1 MKHSLHIAAVLLVL
15 SACNKAVMEPQKMGA
30 ITLSLSSDREVVVST
45 KADEVDHSDFLVDI
59 YGTTLVG
66 QDYSLETP
74 YIYSEMPEQVTIPY
88 GYYYV
93 SAQNCTQ
100 EDAEKGFGQIWYSG
114 VSERVD
120 VVSNTPAEVTV
131 MCKMNNAKVTMT
143 IDESFFED
151 FRDVTAEITATRTVS
166 LTEEDAA
173 TPTDVYFN
181 APADGVLL
189 TYVVYGTLKSTGM
202 ELKYQNPQPALLLQ
216 PAKWAKVT
224 IMSNHNGIIGPDVTV
239 DGSMGGDTF
248 IESIDPETGDS
259 VVDGTAALPS
269 ILVSTQIDDAV
280 VEDCV
285 IDIY

>member
-1 MKHSLHIAAVLLVL
+1 
-15 SACNKAVMEPQKMGA
+15 
-30 ITLSLSSDREVVVST
+30 
-45 KADEVDHSDFLVDI
+45 
-59 YGTTLVG
+59 
-66 QDYSLETP
+66 
-74 YIYSEMPEQVTIPY
+74 
-88 GYYYV
+88 
-93 SAQNCTQ
+93 
-100 EDAEKGFGQIWYSG
+100 
-114 VSERVD
+114 
-120 VVSNTPAEVTV
+120 V

-166 LTEEDAA
+166 LTAEDTA

-202 ELKYQNPQPALLLQ
+202 ELKYQNPMPALLLQ